1 MALAHVVL
9 GLLADGE
16 RHGYDLKRQHD
27 ARFPL
32 ARPIAPAQVYATL
45 ERLLRDGF
53 VAPRTPERGGGP
65 DRTAYLM
72 TDAGRAELDRWLDE
86 VEDPGPFV
94 ANPLAVKVT
103 LALLVAGDDAA
114 AGYLHRQ
121 RAAHLVRMRELTR
134 VKTDPATSLAGVLA
148 ADYAIDHLDADLR
161 WIDTALARVSALA
174 QELQP

>member
-1 MALAHVVL
+1 MAIAHVVL

-27 ARFPL
+27 SRFPM

-45 ERLLRDGF
+45 DRLLRDGF
-53 VAPRTPERGGGP
+53 VTPRTPERAGGP
-65 DRTAYLM
+65 DRTAYGL
-72 TDAGRAELDRWLDE
+72 TGTGRAELERWLAE
-86 VEDPGPFV
+86 VEEPSPYV

-103 LALLVAGDDAA
+103 VALLVAGDHVAA
-114 AGYLHRQ
+114 DHLRRQ
-121 RAAHLVRMRELTR
+121 RAAHLARMRELTR
-134 VKTDPATSLAGVLA
+134 IKNEPQTSLAGVLA
-148 ADYAIDHLDADLR
+148 ADYALAHLDADLR